1 MSTPARSGRREPQP
15 VLLAPLIGR
24 EQDGATTLPAPLTRL
39 IGREREL
46 ASILSLLGQQDV
58 RLVTL
63 TGPGGVGKTH
73 LALEMAAG
81 LRDGYADGV
90 WFIPLSAVTDPDL
103 VAPTIAQA
111 IGLRVAVDALLPARL

>member
-1 MSTPARSGRREPQP
+1 MSTPARSGRRVPQP
-15 VLLAPLIGR
+15 VRLAPLIER
-24 EQDGATTLPAPLTRL
+24 EQGGATTLPAPLTRL

-46 ASILSLLGQQDV
+46 ASVIALVGRKEV

-73 LALEMAAG
+73 LALEVAAG

-90 WFIPLSAVTDPDL
+90 WFIPLSSVTDPD
-103 VAPTIAQA
+103 
-111 IGLRVAVDALLPARL
+111 